1 MADPTEA
8 QKIISELDTM
18 LSNPANLDIRVS
30 EDGVIILVGN
40 LLIET
45 LEWCFKYRG
54 TKQPKFCA
62 LYYVNRPDEG
72 CCFEGV
78 KYRLCAS
85 NSIAT
90 YDNYSPVFKKTD
102 LIQNQLMAMWQ
113 KMPDEL
119 RNPPKKDEKPDM
131 EKGIIIQENPESML
145 WINIYWMVALCK
157 DYGKTDRPE
166 ETKRFICRQLGDL
179 KTQLSLLDKTR

>member
-40 LLIET
+40 LLIEM

-113 KMPDEL
+113 KCQMNCETHQKRT
-119 RNPPKKDEKPDM
+119 RNLTWR
-131 EKGIIIQENPESML
+131 KGL
-145 WINIYWMVALCK
+145 
-157 DYGKTDRPE
+157 
-166 ETKRFICRQLGDL
+166 
-179 KTQLSLLDKTR
+179 